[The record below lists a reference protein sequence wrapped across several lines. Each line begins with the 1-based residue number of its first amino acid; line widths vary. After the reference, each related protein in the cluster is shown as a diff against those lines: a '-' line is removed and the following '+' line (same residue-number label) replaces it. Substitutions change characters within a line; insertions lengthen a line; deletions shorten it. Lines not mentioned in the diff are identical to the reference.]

1 MYVLLGSVFIIA
13 GTVMLASPKTIF
25 QMMEGWKGTGDQ
37 EPSPLYCASTR
48 LDRLAFLLIGIAGIV
63 VSLLYLT

>member
-25 QMMEGWKGTGDQ
+25 QMMEGWKGAGDQ

-48 LDRLAFLLIGIAGIV
+48 LGGLAFLLIGIAGIV
-63 VSLLYLT
+63 VSLLHLT

>member
-1 MYVLLGSVFIIA
+1 
-13 GTVMLASPKTIF
+13 MLASPKTIF

-48 LDRLAFLLIGIAGIV
+48 LGGLAFLLIGIAGIV
-63 VSLLYLT
+63 VSLLHLT